1 MFSQSST
8 SGTSGTITASWNAPV
23 AGTYV
28 IMFKLEAKTFI
39 RKAVPS
45 PANVHFGFSSSGIA
59 GSAIGLDL
67 VGPPSALMAA
77 LFPYLANEWSEDAS
91 NYEGRGLLETIDPIR
106 LRKPNAA
113 AFFDPVGIYR

>member
-1 MFSQSST
+1 SSA
-8 SGTSGTITASWNAPV
+8 TISASWNAPSD
-23 AGTYV
+23 GTYI
-28 IMFKLEAKTFI
+28 IMLKLEAKAFT

-45 PANVHFGFSSSGIA
+45 PANVHFEFSSSGIA

-77 LFPYLANEWSEDAS
+77 LFPYLANEWSADAS

-113 AFFDPVGIYR
+113 ALFDPVGRYE